1 MLLAIFTL
9 LLLTAMG
16 LSLLCA
22 ADLETNIA
30 ANYRDKQVS
39 LYSALSGL
47 QEARDRLIPSR
58 CATDI
63 GNDCNDSIAVDT
75 RSMGLPTLGDP
86 NGVLY
91 IINPSNGETVKP
103 WDPNNPYF
111 DNELCQEHALGL
123 TPAYGTCPASSSSVP
138 SGTDWFNYSSLH
150 GTTYNDSQAAAG
162 EYQPVAGGVL
172 PFALPYKWVRITVKT
187 DNMTKAPVV
196 QGTPTGSVVCWDGK
210 HQVPIGG
217 STVYNSACEN
227 VGGIQLSYNGTLCSQ
242 QGKLCTFNPPI

>member
-103 WDPNNPYF
+103 
-111 DNELCQEHALGL
+111 LARVRRAALRS
-123 TPAYGTCPASSSSVP
+123 PAGRTGSTTVRSTAQRITIARQRPASTSPWPAACCPLRSPTSGCGSP
-138 SGTDWFNYSSLH
+138 S
-150 GTTYNDSQAAAG
+150 
-162 EYQPVAGGVL
+162 
-172 PFALPYKWVRITVKT
+172 R
-187 DNMTKAPVV
+187 
-196 QGTPTGSVVCWDGK
+196 PT
-210 HQVPIGG
+210 I
-217 STVYNSACEN
+217 
-227 VGGIQLSYNGTLCSQ
+227 
-242 QGKLCTFNPPI
+242 